1 MIKLKDKRNTGLS
14 DVNFKGAH
22 NIKIGKCI
30 KIKNSKKIFQIVGLN
45 DKRKICWVREWP
57 IKNSAHV
64 TFQLSV
70 NNILI
75 PTINSF
81 NKKDNGKSGNV

>member
-1 MIKLKDKRNTGLS
+1 MIKLKDKRKNS
-14 DVNFKGAH
+14 FSNINFKGAN

-30 KIKNSKKIFQIVGLN
+30 KIKDSKKIFQIVGLN

-57 IKNSAHV
+57 IRNSSHS

-75 PTINSF
+75 PTIYSL
-81 NKKDNGKSGNV
+81 KKNNGKSGNV

>member
-1 MIKLKDKRNTGLS
+1 MIKLKDKSNNSLS
-14 DVNFKGAH
+14 DINFKGAN

-57 IKNSAHV
+57 LKSSAHS
-64 TFQLSV
+64 TFAVSLK
-70 NNILI
+70 NILI
-75 PTINSF
+75 PTICSF
-81 NKKDNGKSGNV
+81 EKKEKSK

>member
-1 MIKLKDKRNTGLS
+1 MIKLKDNGNTS
-14 DVNFKGAH
+14 FSEINFKGEN

-57 IKNSAHV
+57 IKKNAHV

-75 PTINSF
+75 PTIYSLR
-81 NKKDNGKSGNV
+81 KKDNGKLGNV

>member
-1 MIKLKDKRNTGLS
+1 MIKLKDKSKNS
-14 DVNFKGAH
+14 FNDINFKGAN

-30 KIKNSKKIFQIVGLN
+30 KIKNSKKTFQIVGLN

-64 TFQLSV
+64 TFQVSV

-75 PTINSF
+75 PKIYGLKNE
-81 NKKDNGKSGNV
+81 DN

>member
-1 MIKLKDKRNTGLS
+1 MIKLKNDRNNRFC
-14 DVNFKGAH
+14 DVKDKGAN
-22 NIKIGKCI
+22 NIKIGNCI

-57 IKNSAHV
+57 IKNSANV

-75 PTINSF
+75 PTIYSF
-81 NKKDNGKSGNV
+81 KKKDDDNSGNV

>member
-1 MIKLKDKRNTGLS
+1 MINLKDKSNTSFS
-14 DVNFKGAH
+14 DINFKGAN
-22 NIKIGKCI
+22 NIEIGNCI

-64 TFQLSV
+64 TFQVSV

-75 PTINSF
+75 PTIYGIKGKN
-81 NKKDNGKSGNV
+81 NCKSGNV

>member
-1 MIKLKDKRNTGLS
+1 MIKLKDKRNNS
-14 DVNFKGAH
+14 FNDINFKRAN

-30 KIKNSKKIFQIVGLN
+30 KIKNSKKTYQIVGLN

-57 IKNSAHV
+57 IRNSSHV

-70 NNILI
+70 NNILF
-75 PTINSF
+75 PTIYSF
-81 NKKDNGKSGNV
+81 KKKDNCKLGNV

>member
-1 MIKLKDKRNTGLS
+1 MIKLKDKRNNSFS
-14 DVNFKGAH
+14 DINFKGAN

-30 KIKNSKKIFQIVGLN
+30 KIKNSKKTFQIVGLN
-45 DKRKICWVREWP
+45 EKRKICWVREWP
-57 IKNSAHV
+57 IKNRAHV

-75 PTINSF
+75 PTIYSLK
-81 NKKDNGKSGNV
+81 KKDNGNSGNV

>member
-1 MIKLKDKRNTGLS
+1 MIKLKDKRNNS
-14 DVNFKGAH
+14 FNDINFKRAN

-57 IKNSAHV
+57 ITNSAHI

-75 PTINSF
+75 PNIYSF
-81 NKKDNGKSGNV
+81 KKKNNGK

>member
-1 MIKLKDKRNTGLS
+1 MIKLKGKSNTSLS
-14 DVNFKGAH
+14 HINFKGAK

-57 IKNSAHV
+57 IKNSAHA

-75 PTINSF
+75 PTIYSF
-81 NKKDNGKSGNV
+81 KKKDNCKSGNV

>member
-1 MIKLKDKRNTGLS
+1 MIKLKDNINNIFPDIKN
-14 DVNFKGAH
+14 KGAN

-45 DKRKICWVREWP
+45 HKRKICWVREWP
-57 IKNSAHV
+57 LKNSAHS
-64 TFQLSV
+64 TFEVSV

-75 PTINSF
+75 STI
-81 NKKDNGKSGNV
+81 